1 MNARKFYA
9 LMAMIIMA
17 IALGSAACL
26 DSALELDLED
36 ETFGAT

>member
-1 MNARKFYA
+1 MNPRKFYF
-9 LMAMIIMA
+9 LMGLLAMA